1 MNKFITAVSVAIF
14 FSTISDYAYAF
25 ERKRVE
31 MKCYVELLGG
41 SYVVHYATIPEKK
54 IAKLEKSLLQQKI
67 VTVGKREKQ
76 VINKV
81 TECVEKEVDF
91 KNFFARELE
100 KKTLH

>member
-1 MNKFITAVSVAIF
+1 MNKIIMALSVATF
-14 FSTISDYAYAF
+14 LVSISGDAYAF

-54 IAKLEKSLLQQKI
+54 IAKLEKSLVKQKI

-76 VINKV
+76 EINKV
-81 TECVEKEVDF
+81 TECVEKSVDF